1 MDGVPMEIVK
11 RHFHGADP
19 DYGIGVAIRM
29 GLSMIDLLAAEA
41 AEHGPAFR
49 CKHELTNAILSGHGA
64 PPKFEFRMINRF
76 LNRSLMAEPTR

>member
-41 AEHGPAFR
+41 WRHGPAFR
-49 CKHELTNAILSGHGA
+49 CKHELTYAILTEYGA
-64 PPKFEFRMINRF
+64 PPNSNFE
-76 LNRSLMAEPTR
+76 